1 MKVFLC
7 GGGAGEQTVE
17 ANKRLNEVI
26 DHTKPCLYIPLA
38 MESEMYDSCYEW
50 ITGELE
56 DVQLPYIE
64 MVRSGAELAKKNFS
78 DYSVVFI
85 GGGNTYKLLKELK
98 ESGAFVKLRTYLEQG
113 GVAFGGSAGAII
125 FGEDLESC
133 NLDDPN
139 EVGLTDTAGMDVLH
153 GVSLLCHFTSREKEE
168 DERSRAYLLDISK
181 HRRVL
186 ALPEEVTL
194 FVNDGVV
201 EVIGERPY
209 YAFENG
215 RMLKHNGLNTI
226 IFDFDYNLGDTTNG
240 IVQSAQYA
248 LEQMGEEERTY
259 EEIKKTIGL
268 SLGETYKALTGN
280 MEEARADRFFDLF
293 KKKAD
298 EVMVE
303 SADLYSGVKEM
314 LVKLREDGYRIGI
327 VTTKFQYRVRNI
339 MKKFDAEDL
348 LDVVIGVGDVTKV
361 KPDPEG
367 LLLAVKQLGVKKE
380 DVLYV
385 GDCYVDAKAAE
396 AAGMKFAG
404 VLTGTTTR
412 EEFEKYSYESIAETV
427 TEIYENLLRDER

>member
-7 GGGAGEQTVE
+7 GGGAGEQTIE

-38 MESEMYDSCYEW
+38 MEADMYDSCYEW
-50 ITGELE
+50 ITGELAK
-56 DVQLPYIE
+56 VQLPYIE
-64 MVRSGAELAKKNFS
+64 MVRSGAELAEKNFF

-98 ESGAFVKLRTYLEQG
+98 ESGSFEKLRTYLENG

-139 EVGLTDTAGMDVLH
+139 EVGLTDTAGMDVLN
-153 GVSLLCHFTSREKEE
+153 GVSLLCHFTNREKEE
-168 DERSRAYLLDISK
+168 DERSKAYLLDISK

-194 FVNDGVV
+194 FVNDDVL

-215 RMLKHNGLNTI
+215 RMLKQNGLNTI
-226 IFDFDYNLGDTTNG
+226 IFDFDYTLGDTTNG
-240 IVQSAQYA
+240 IVQSARYA
-248 LEQMGEEERTY
+248 LEQMGEEERNY

-268 SLGETYKALTGN
+268 SLSETYKALTGN
-280 MEEARADRFFDLF
+280 MDEARADSFFDLF
-293 KKKAD
+293 KEKAD
-298 EVMVE
+298 EVMVD
-303 SADLYSGVKEM
+303 SAELYPGVKEM
-314 LVKLREDGYRIGI
+314 LVSLRQQGYRLGI
-327 VTTKFQYRVRNI
+327 VTTKFAYRVRNI
-339 MKKFDAEDL
+339 MKKFDAEEL
-348 LDVVIGVGDVTKV
+348 FDVYIGVGDVTKV

-367 LLLAVKQLGVKKE
+367 LLLAVEKLGVKTE
-380 DVLYV
+380 NALYV
-385 GDCYVDAKAAE
+385 GDSYVDAMAAE

-404 VLTGTTTR
+404 VLTGNTTR
-412 EEFEKYSYESIAETV
+412 EEFEKYSQVGIYETV
-427 TEIYENLLRDER
+427 VEIDRTLFEM

>member
-7 GGGAGEQTVE
+7 GGGAGEQTIE

-26 DHTKPCLYIPLA
+26 DHAKPCLYIPLA
-38 MESEMYDSCYEW
+38 MEAEMYDSCYEW
-50 ITGELE
+50 ITGELAE
-56 DVQLPYIE
+56 VQIPYIE
-64 MVRSGAELAKKNFS
+64 MVRSREELAEKDFS

-98 ESGAFVKLRTYLEQG
+98 ESGAFEKLRTYLEQG

-153 GVSLLCHFTSREKEE
+153 GISLLCHFTSREKEE
-168 DERSRAYLLDISK
+168 DERSKEYLLGISK
-181 HRRVL
+181 HRSVL

-194 FVNDGVV
+194 FVNDDTV

-209 YAFENG
+209 YSFENG
-215 RMLKHNGLNTI
+215 RMLKQNGLNTV
-226 IFDFDYNLGDTTNG
+226 IFDFDYTLGDTTNG
-240 IVQSAQYA
+240 IVLSAQCA

-268 SLGETYKALTGN
+268 SLSETYKALTGN
-280 MEEARADRFFDLF
+280 MEEARADRFFALF
-293 KKKAD
+293 KEKAD
-298 EVMVE
+298 EVMVD
-303 SADLYSGVKEM
+303 SAELYPGVKDM
-314 LVKLREDGYRIGI
+314 LVSLREQGYRIGI
-327 VTTKFQYRVRNI
+327 VTTKFAYRVRNI
-339 MKKFDAEDL
+339 MKKFDAEKL

-367 LLLAVKQLGVKKE
+367 LLLAVEQLGVKKE
-380 DVLYV
+380 EVLYV
-385 GDCYVDAKAAE
+385 GDSYVDAKAAE
-396 AAGMKFAG
+396 AARMKFAG
-404 VLTGTTTR
+404 VLTGTTMR
-412 EEFEKYSYESIAETV
+412 ETFEQYPRQGIYETV
-427 TEIYENLLRDER
+427 AEFYSALSEE

>member
-7 GGGAGEQTVE
+7 GGGAGEQTIE

-38 MESEMYDSCYEW
+38 MEAEMYDSCYEW
-50 ITGELE
+50 ITGELAE
-56 DVQLPYIE
+56 VQLPYID
-64 MVRSGAELAKKNFS
+64 MVRSGEELAEKDFS
-78 DYSVVFI
+78 EYGVVFI

-98 ESGAFVKLRTYLEQG
+98 ESGSFEKLRTYLENG

-139 EVGLTDTAGMDVLH
+139 EVGLTDTAGMDVLN

-168 DERSRAYLLDISK
+168 DEKSREYLLEISK

-194 FVNDGVV
+194 FVNDDVV

-215 RMLKHNGLNTI
+215 RMLKQNGLNTV
-226 IFDFDYNLGDTTNG
+226 IFDFDYTLGDTTNG
-240 IVQSAQYA
+240 IVQSARYA
-248 LEQMGEEERTY
+248 LEQMGEEERSY

-268 SLGETYKALTGN
+268 SLSATYKALTGN
-280 MEEARADRFFDLF
+280 MDEARADRFFDLF
-293 KKKAD
+293 KEKAD
-298 EVMVE
+298 EVMVD
-303 SADLYSGVKEM
+303 SAELYPGVKEM
-314 LVKLREDGYRIGI
+314 LVSLREQGYRIGI
-327 VTTKFQYRVRNI
+327 VTTKFAYRVRNI

-348 LDVVIGVGDVTKV
+348 FDIFIGVGDVTKV

-367 LLLAVKQLGVKKE
+367 LLLAVEKLGVKTE
-380 DVLYV
+380 DALYV
-385 GDCYVDAKAAE
+385 GDSYVDAMAAE
-396 AAGMKFAG
+396 ATGMKFAG
-404 VLTGTTTR
+404 VLTGNTTW
-412 EEFEKYSYESIAETV
+412 EEFEKYPRESISETV
-427 TEIYENLLRDER
+427 VEFCRALLEE

>member
-7 GGGAGEQTVE
+7 GGGAGEQTIE

-26 DHTKPCLYIPLA
+26 DHAKPCLYIPLA
-38 MESEMYDSCYEW
+38 MEAEMYDSCYEW
-50 ITGELE
+50 ITGELAE
-56 DVQLPYIE
+56 VQLPYIE
-64 MVRSGAELAKKNFS
+64 MVRSREELAEKDFS

-98 ESGAFVKLRTYLEQG
+98 ESGAFEKLRTYLKQG

-153 GVSLLCHFTSREKEE
+153 GISLLCHFTSREKEE
-168 DERSRAYLLDISK
+168 DERSKEYLLGISK
-181 HRRVL
+181 HRSVL

-194 FVNDGVV
+194 FVNDDTV

-209 YAFENG
+209 YSFESG
-215 RMLKHNGLNTI
+215 RMLKQNGLNTV
-226 IFDFDYNLGDTTNG
+226 IFDFDYTLGDTTNG
-240 IVQSAQYA
+240 IVLSAQCA

-268 SLGETYKALTGN
+268 SLSETYKALTGN
-280 MEEARADRFFDLF
+280 MEEARADRFFALF
-293 KKKAD
+293 KEKAD
-298 EVMVE
+298 EVMVD
-303 SADLYSGVKEM
+303 SAELYPGVKDM
-314 LVKLREDGYRIGI
+314 LVSLREQGYRIGI
-327 VTTKFQYRVRNI
+327 VTTKFAYRVRNI
-339 MKKFDAEDL
+339 MKKFDAEKL

-367 LLLAVKQLGVKKE
+367 LLLAVEQLGVKKE
-380 DVLYV
+380 EVLYV
-385 GDCYVDAKAAE
+385 GDSYVDAKAAE

-404 VLTGTTTR
+404 VLTGTTVR
-412 EEFEKYSYESIAETV
+412 ETFEQYPRQGIYETV
-427 TEIYENLLRDER
+427 AEFYSALSEE

>member
-26 DHTKPCLYIPLA
+26 DHTRPCLYIPLA
-38 MESEMYDSCYEW
+38 METEMYDSCYQW
-50 ITGELE
+50 IIGELAK
-56 DVQLPYIE
+56 VQLPYIE
-64 MVRSGAELAKKNFS
+64 MIRSGAELAKKNFS

-98 ESGAFVKLRTYLEQG
+98 ECGAFEKLRAYLKQG

-139 EVGLTDTAGMDVLH
+139 EVGLMDTAGMDVLN
-153 GVSLLCHFTSREKEE
+153 GVSLLCHFTNREKEE
-168 DERSRAYLLDISK
+168 DERNREYLLGISK

-194 FVNDGVV
+194 FLNDETV

-215 RMLKHNGLNTI
+215 KMYKHNGLNTV
-226 IFDFDYNLGDTTNG
+226 IFDFDYTLGDTTNG
-240 IVQSAQYA
+240 IVLSAQYA
-248 LEQMGEEERTY
+248 LDQMGEEERTHD
-259 EEIKKTIGL
+259 EIKKTIGL
-268 SLGETYKALTGN
+268 SLSETYKALTGN
-280 MEEARADRFFDLF
+280 MEEARAERFFDLF
-293 KKKAD
+293 KEKAD
-298 EVMVE
+298 EVMVD
-303 SADLYSGVKEM
+303 SATLYPGVKEM
-314 LVKLREDGYRIGI
+314 LVSLGAQGYRIGI
-327 VTTKFQYRVRNI
+327 VTTKFAYRVRNI
-339 MKKFDAEDL
+339 MKKFDAEAL
-348 LDVVIGVGDVTKV
+348 LDVVIGVGDVSKV

-367 LLLAVKQLGVKKE
+367 LLLAVKQLGVKIE
-380 DVLYV
+380 EVLYV
-385 GDCYVDAKAAE
+385 GDSYVDAEAAE

-412 EEFEKYSYESIAETV
+412 EEFLKYPCACVEDTV
-427 TEIYENLLRDER
+427 TTLFERLFGEK

>member
-7 GGGAGEQTVE
+7 GGGAGEQTIE

-38 MESEMYDSCYEW
+38 MEAEMYDSCYEW

-98 ESGAFVKLRTYLEQG
+98 ECGAFEQLRTYLEQG

-139 EVGLTDTAGMDVLH
+139 EVGLTDTAGMDVLN

-168 DERSRAYLLDISK
+168 DEKSKEYLLEISK

-194 FVNDGVV
+194 FVNDDVV

-209 YAFENG
+209 YAFEDG
-215 RMLKHNGLNTI
+215 RMLKQNGLNTI
-226 IFDFDYNLGDTTNG
+226 IFDFDYTLGDTTKG

-248 LEQMGEEERTY
+248 LEQMGEEERSY

-268 SLGETYKALTGN
+268 SLSETYKTLTGN
-280 MEEARADRFFDLF
+280 MDEARADRFFELF
-293 KKKAD
+293 KEKAD
-298 EVMVE
+298 EVMVD
-303 SADLYSGVKEM
+303 SAELYPGVKEM
-314 LVKLREDGYRIGI
+314 LMELREKGYRVGI
-327 VTTKFQYRVRNI
+327 VTTKFAYRVRNI

-348 LDVVIGVGDVTKV
+348 FDVFIGVGDVTKV

-367 LLLAVKQLGVKKE
+367 LLLAVEKLGVKTE
-380 DVLYV
+380 DVLYI
-385 GDCYVDAKAAE
+385 GDSYVDAMAAE

-412 EEFEKYSYESIAETV
+412 EEFEKYPRESISETV
-427 TEIYENLLRDER
+427 VEFCRALLEE

>member
-7 GGGAGEQTVE
+7 GGGAGEQTIE

-38 MESEMYDSCYEW
+38 LPAEIYDSCYEW

-64 MVRSGAELAKKNFS
+64 MVRSGAELTKKNFS

-98 ESGAFVKLRTYLEQG
+98 ECGAFEQLRTYLEQG

-139 EVGLTDTAGMDVLH
+139 EVGLTDTAGMNVLQ

-168 DERSRAYLLDISK
+168 DERSKEYLLEISK

-186 ALPEEVTL
+186 ALPEEVTI
-194 FVNDGVV
+194 FVNDDTI

-215 RMLKHNGLNTI
+215 RMLKQNGLNTV
-226 IFDFDYNLGDTTNG
+226 IFDFDYTLGDTTNG
-240 IVQSAQYA
+240 IVLSAQYA

-268 SLGETYKALTGN
+268 SLSETYKALTGN
-280 MEEARADRFFDLF
+280 MDEARADRFFDLF
-293 KKKAD
+293 KEKAD
-298 EVMVE
+298 EVMVD
-303 SADLYSGVKEM
+303 SAELYPGVKEM
-314 LVKLREDGYRIGI
+314 LVSLREQGYRIGI
-327 VTTKFQYRVRNI
+327 VTTKFAYRVRNI

-367 LLLAVKQLGVKKE
+367 LLLAVKQLGVKIE
-380 DVLYV
+380 DVIYV
-385 GDCYVDAKAAE
+385 GDSYVDAKAAE

-412 EEFEKYSYESIAETV
+412 EEFEKYPRECVHETV
-427 TEIYENLLRDER
+427 VGVYKTLFEE

>member
-7 GGGAGEQTVE
+7 GGGAGEQTIE

-38 MESEMYDSCYEW
+38 MEADMYDSCYEW
-50 ITGELE
+50 ITGELAK
-56 DVQLPYIE
+56 VQLPYIE
-64 MVRSGAELAKKNFS
+64 MVRSGAELAEKIFS

-98 ESGAFVKLRTYLEQG
+98 ESGSFEKLRTYLENG

-139 EVGLTDTAGMDVLH
+139 EVGLTDTAGMDVLQ
-153 GVSLLCHFTSREKEE
+153 GVSLLCHFTNREKEE
-168 DERSRAYLLDISK
+168 DERSKAYLLSVSK

-194 FVNDGVV
+194 FVNDDVT

-215 RMLKHNGLNTI
+215 RILKQNGVNTV
-226 IFDFDYNLGDTTNG
+226 IFDFDYTLGDTTNG
-240 IVQSAQYA
+240 IVKSARYA
-248 LEQMGEEERTY
+248 LEQMGEEERSY

-268 SLGETYKALTGN
+268 SLSATYKTLTGN
-280 MEEARADRFFDLF
+280 MDEARADRFFDLF
-293 KKKAD
+293 KEKAD
-298 EVMVE
+298 EVMVD
-303 SADLYSGVKEM
+303 SAELYPGVKEM
-314 LVKLREDGYRIGI
+314 LVSLRGQGYRLGI
-327 VTTKFQYRVRNI
+327 VTTKFAYRVRNI
-339 MKKFDAEDL
+339 MKKFEAEDL
-348 LDVVIGVGDVTKV
+348 FDVYIGVGDVTKV

-367 LLLAVKQLGVKKE
+367 LLLAVEKLGVKIE
-380 DVLYV
+380 DALYV
-385 GDCYVDAKAAE
+385 GDSYVDAMAAE
-396 AAGMKFAG
+396 AAGMKFAA
-404 VLTGTTTR
+404 VLTGNTTR
-412 EEFEKYSYESIAETV
+412 EEFEKYPRESISETV
-427 TEIYENLLRDER
+427 VEFCRALLEE